1 MIKFVVY
8 EDEKVFRNNIKTVI
22 KDVMK
27 QNEKEYIVKE
37 FDKFD
42 DKLKQEITSK
52 TPAIYILDIEVP
64 DSISGIDLAR
74 KIRKQDWNSIILMVT
89 SHADLGYEALKA
101 QIMLLDF
108 ISKYNDYKISME
120 RALNKAISKL
130 DNKKVLIFESNNITY
145 KIYTDDILY
154 IVKDTVD
161 RKIIIK
167 TEYNQIVINETLIN
181 IEKMLDK
188 RFFKSHRSCLVN
200 VDKIV
205 KIDWKDNLIYFTNGE
220 VIDYIS
226 KYKKKGLKEY
236 VSSF

>member
-27 QNEKEYIVKE
+27 QNDKEYIVKE

>member
-27 QNEKEYIVKE
+27 QNDKEYIVKE

-74 KIRKQDWNSIILMVT
+74 KIRKQDWNSIIIMIT

>member
-27 QNEKEYIVKE
+27 QNDKEYIVKE

-74 KIRKQDWNSIILMVT
+74 KIRKQDWNSIIIMIT

-226 KYKKKGLKEY
+226 KYKKKDLKEY